1 MKVSR
6 TFWNSHAK
14 SAPVNLWLTL
24 SLPPGPSPGSHCCV
38 HQPSTTQPRCAL
50 LCFPPERALQPSR
63 AHQRKDFLV
72 ISLNFPSLAFITL
85 LISCNPLARS
95 SSVKWPYKPT
105 SSTSQGLISSPV
117 PIPVSHHCPCL
128 WTSHAWAF
136 LVLSSPASQKPAS
149 SEQGGHSK
157 NLLELQRSRV
167 KIQQTP
173 YPGKLGC

>member
-1 MKVSR
+1 MRVSR
-6 TFWNSHAK
+6 TFWSSDTK
-14 SAPVNLWLTL
+14 SAPVNHWFTL
-24 SLPPGPSPGSHCCV
+24 SLPPGPSPGSHCRV
-38 HQPSTTQPRCAL
+38 HQSSMTQRCAL

-85 LISCNPLARS
+85 LISSNPLACF
-95 SSVKWPYKPT
+95 SSVKWPYKP
-105 SSTSQGLISSPV
+105 SASISQGLISSPV
-117 PIPVSHHCPCL
+117 TPPG
-128 WTSHAWAF
+128 
-136 LVLSSPASQKPAS
+136 LSSLPISLDKPCPSVCGVIQPCFPKPAP

-157 NLLELQRSRV
+157 NLLELQRPRV